1 MTHRSQAQPPWRMA
15 LAARSLSDGRQRPK
29 MRNIALAAIAATMAA
44 SSLAAQAQQ
53 MPAEFIGVWAAKD
66 GSCELP
72 PEGVDREFPFLVVT
86 REGYDGHESSC
97 RLTSVGPV
105 APSARRA
112 SRALSFSCSGEGETW
127 AVTERW
133 SGEAVTRRIG
143 GWDLRQAFLTREG
156 YTFRRCGLTASPD
169 QR

>member
-1 MTHRSQAQPPWRMA
+1 MHKAAFAAFS
-15 LAARSLSDGRQRPK
+15 LAV
-29 MRNIALAAIAATMAA
+29 A
-44 SSLAAQAQQ
+44 SYGLAAQAQQ

-72 PEGVDREFPFLVVT
+72 PEGVDREFPFLIVT
-86 REGYDGHESSC
+86 REGYDGHESNC
-97 RLTSVGPV
+97 RLTSAGPV

-112 SRALSFSCSGEGETW
+112 GRVLSFACSGEGETW

>member
-1 MTHRSQAQPPWRMA
+1 MQKAA
-15 LAARSLSDGRQRPK
+15 LAAFSL
-29 MRNIALAAIAATMAA
+29 AVA
-44 SSLAAQAQQ
+44 SYGLAAQAQQ
-53 MPAEFIGVWAAKD
+53 MPAEFIGVWASKN
-66 GSCELP
+66 GSCELS
-72 PEGVDREFPFLVVT
+72 PEGADGEFPFLVVT

-105 APSARRA
+105 ASSARRA
-112 SRALSFSCSGEGETW
+112 GRALSFACSGEGETW

-156 YTFRRCGLTASPD
+156 YTFRRCGLTAGSG